1 MDLIE
6 LRKHIEHLDHE
17 LLTCLAKRRELALA
31 VARSKAAQQGLVRDT
46 GREAELLMK
55 LMADGQALG
64 LDPGYLS
71 RLYRIIIEDSVL
83 TQHAWLQTGDG
94 QGTLAVAH
102 LGMPGSYSH
111 LTAQSYATRR
121 NCTLE
126 GFSCDTF
133 TAVIA
138 AVEDGRTTLGV
149 LPIENTSS
157 GSINDVYDLLRHT
170 HLHIIGESYLP
181 VDHHLL
187 VKPGTTLDDVSV
199 VYAHPQALTQC
210 SGFLSK
216 LNNVRLEASPSSAHA
231 MRRVAEDSDP
241 QSAAIGPQS
250 GGALYELVA
259 LADQMANQRENHT
272 RFIVV
277 SRDPIRVPEQL
288 PAKTSLIM
296 ATHNQPGSLVDAL
309 IVLRKHQVNMA
320 KLESR
325 PMPGNPWE
333 ELFYV
338 DLAVNVESPEW
349 HEASRELAAMT
360 RFVKVLGCYPDERIK
375 ATHAPYPR
383 NDQPE

>member
-1 MDLIE
+1 MELKALREQIE
-6 LRKHIEHLDHE
+6 SLDSE
-17 LLTCLAKRRELALA
+17 LLQCLAKRRQLALD
-31 VARSKAAQQGLVRDT
+31 VARNKAKHEGLVRDT

-55 LMADGQALG
+55 LMEQGRDMG
-64 LDPGYLS
+64 LDPGYLT
-71 RLYRIIIEDSVL
+71 RLYHIIIEDSVL
-83 TQHAWLQTGDG
+83 TQHAWIQQGDERG
-94 QGTLAVAH
+94 QLAIAH

-121 NCTLE
+121 NCSLQ
-126 GFSCDTF
+126 GLSCETF
-133 TAVIA
+133 EDVVA

-170 HLHIIGESYLP
+170 HLHIIGEAYLP

-187 VKPGTTLDDVSV
+187 STSEASIENIKKI
-199 VYAHPQALTQC
+199 YAHPQALTQC
-210 SGFLSK
+210 SSFLQR
-216 LNNVRLEASPSSAHA
+216 LNGVELQACASSAHA
-231 MRRVAEDSDP
+231 MKLVADSNDP
-241 QSAAIGPQS
+241 TLAAIGPQS
-250 GGALYELVA
+250 GGALYDLFA
-259 LADQMANQRENHT
+259 LADSMANQKENHT

-277 SRDPIRVPEQL
+277 SRDPLRVPSQL
-288 PAKTSLIM
+288 PSKTSLIM

-309 IVLRKHQVNMA
+309 LILRAHDINMT

-338 DLAVNVESPEW
+338 DVLVNSASTQW
-349 HEASRELAAMT
+349 EAALKELSTIT

-375 ATHAPYPR
+375 ATHAPITER
-383 NDQPE
+383 EFS